1 MLRYLLL
8 GALALSSQL
17 QAAPLRIA
25 TNAPDGLYL
34 REMKAAGEAIKT
46 QTQGRVELKFFP
58 GGVQGTDA
66 ATVLRKIKL
75 GQLQGGAFSG
85 TELAAISN
93 DAAIYGLPFFFKSKA
108 EFDYVV
114 AKTLP
119 LVQASYAKGG
129 FVVPGFCG
137 GGFAYLLSTKP
148 LSSLDQLKATKVW
161 LPAGD
166 PIAEVGFKITG
177 APTVQLTIADVYA
190 SLQTGGIETVGG
202 PLPAIIAFQWHTK
215 VKHLADV
222 PLSATTGLIAFDK
235 RVIDKLSAAD
245 QAILNTEMA
254 KAFKRQN
261 DSNFDDGAA
270 RAALIKQ
277 GIQVNTPNAEQAIA
291 WQAVGEKSLAE
302 LKARNTFTPAVL
314 DAVLAARAEYRA
326 KNP

>member
-1 MLRYLLL
+1 MMRYLLI
-8 GALALSSQL
+8 GALALSTSL
-17 QAAPLRIA
+17 HAAQLRIA

-58 GGVQGTDA
+58 GGVQGSDA

-108 EFDYVV
+108 EFDFVLE
-114 AKTLP
+114 KTLP

-137 GGFAYLLSTKP
+137 GGFAYLVSSKP
-148 LSSLDQLKATKVW
+148 LTSINDLKATKVW

-166 PIAEVGFKITG
+166 PVAEVGFKITG

-215 VKHLADV
+215 VKYLADV
-222 PLSATTGLIAFDK
+222 PLAATTGLIAFDK
-235 RVIDKLSAAD
+235 RVVDKMTPAD
-245 QAILNTEMA
+245 QAVLNAEMA

-261 DSNFDDGAA
+261 DANFDDAAA
-270 RAALIKQ
+270 RAALLKQ
-277 GIQVNTPNAEQAIA
+277 GIQVNKPNAEQAVA
-291 WQAVGEKSLAE
+291 WQAVGEKSLTE

-314 DAVLAARAEYRA
+314 DALLAARAEYRA